1 MATRLTPARSLQEEL
16 ALRLRRDIQD
26 NVLAPGDRLA
36 TEQAMMAAYGVSRTV
51 IREAVAALR
60 AEGLVETRQG
70 LGAFVTS
77 DPRQRPFRINS
88 RRINSLADVIK
99 IMELRCALEVE
110 SAGQA
115 ANNRSQAD
123 LDGIRQILK
132 DLDQAVA
139 DGGTATEEDFA
150 FHKAIAVASGNE
162 YFSEFLQFLG
172 HFIIPRQSIRAGI
185 ADADERLDYLAK
197 VQGEHRL
204 IFEALMAGDETAAR
218 DAMRDHLQN
227 SRNRYRRLAEA
238 GYDID

>member
-26 NVLAPGDRLA
+26 QVLAPGERLP
-36 TEQAMMAAYGVSRTV
+36 TEQAMMATYGVSRTV

-60 AEGLVETRQG
+60 AEGMVETRQG

-77 DPRQRPFRINS
+77 DPRQRPFRINP
-88 RRINSLADVIK
+88 RRVDSLADIIK

-110 SAGQA
+110 AAGRA
-115 ANNRSQAD
+115 ALNRGQAD
-123 LDGIRQILK
+123 LDKIRRILN
-132 DLDQAVA
+132 DLDHAVA
-139 DGGTATEEDFA
+139 HGGAATEEDFA
-150 FHKAIAVASGNE
+150 FHKAIAVTSGNE
-162 YFSEFLQFLG
+162 YFGEFLEFLG

-185 ADADERLDYLAK
+185 ENAEERLDYLAK
-197 VQGEHRL
+197 VQGEHRKIL
-204 IFEALMAGDETAAR
+204 EALVAGNETAAR

-227 SRNRYRRLAEA
+227 SRDRYRRLAEA